1 MYIFIQFRE
10 ILGKGAMKKVYK
22 AFDEVLGMEVAWNQ
36 VKLADVF
43 RSPDELQRLYSEIH
57 LLNYLDHSSIM
68 QFYES
73 WIDIHRKTFN
83 FVNRDGRQR
92 VDIRVRC
99 LAYPHCHDPPVI
111 HRDLKCN
118 NIFVHGHL
126 GQVKIGDLGLA
137 AILHGSKHAHSVIG
151 TPEFMALELYEEEYN
166 ELIDIYSF
174 GMCMLEMLT
183 SQYPSSKCSNPAQ
196 IYKKVTL
203 VRDGEAWRF
212 RLHAYELLLD
222 PFLASDEE
230 NSPKFLP
237 FPCVLSQKQNMLITA
252 TMDPADDKIFLKV
265 QIIDNEGHA
274 RNIYF
279 PFDIVNDTA
288 INIASEM
295 VKELEINDR
304 EPLGIA
310 NMIEKEISSL
320 IPQLGKTGDPIEF
333 ITDTASNDFDSNLRQ
348 GKLLDIPKTVK
359 STRFCLSESTS
370 SYSYKQYDAQPD
382 SWRSLHI
389 NGQRKLPKIRSL
401 VDIGSRFTIT

>member
-10 ILGKGAMKKVYK
+10 ILGKGAMKTVYK

-57 LLNYLDHSSIM
+57 LLKYLDQSSIM

-83 FVNRDGRQR
+83 FVNEMFTSSTLREYRQRRQR
-92 VDIRVRC
+92 VDIRVIKNWFCQILRG
-99 LAYPHCHDPPVI
+99 LAYPHYHDPPVI
-111 HRDLKCN
+111 HRDLKCD

-137 AILHGSKHAHSVIG
+137 AILHGSKHAHCVIG

-183 SQYPSSKCSNPAQ
+183 SEYPYSKCSNPAQ
-196 IYKKVTL
+196 IYKKVTSTDL
-203 VRDGEAWRF
+203 NPGFV
-212 RLHAYELLLD
+212 
-222 PFLASDEE
+222 
-230 NSPKFLP
+230 
-237 FPCVLSQKQNMLITA
+237 
-252 TMDPADDKIFLKV
+252 
-265 QIIDNEGHA
+265 GHA

-288 INIASEM
+288 INIASET
-295 VKELEINDR
+295 VKEVE
-304 EPLGIA
+304 
-310 NMIEKEISSL
+310 
-320 IPQLGKTGDPIEF
+320 
-333 ITDTASNDFDSNLRQ
+333 
-348 GKLLDIPKTVK
+348 
-359 STRFCLSESTS
+359 
-370 SYSYKQYDAQPD
+370 
-382 SWRSLHI
+382 
-389 NGQRKLPKIRSL
+389 IRSGA
-401 VDIGSRFTIT
+401 IGDCLYD